1 MSTISCIPCRS
12 LIDYI
17 MPVKEMVRKMTG
29 RRKYVIISNNPDP
42 EYLDDIEETFVR
54 VELEIIVH
62 CTYNVHTMYN
72 VHRIQLRLVES

>member
-1 MSTISCIPCRS
+1 MSQFIRYVYNKLCNIPNSTSCIPCRS

-42 EYLDDIEETFVR
+42 DYLDDIEETFVR
-54 VELEIIVH
+54 V
-62 CTYNVHTMYN
+62 
-72 VHRIQLRLVES
+72 